1 MKIKRLIA
9 YFIDFM
15 IITFISSMIFA
26 LPMFKEDYN
35 EYTKVYEEYTTEMT
49 NELNS
54 GSAEVNNEKLLSLN
68 YKVLK
73 STTKLSIITLTATI
87 VYFGIIAYLLK
98 GQTLGKKLF
107 KIKVTDLEGNLPNP
121 GLFMLRSIILT
132 NFIPQ
137 VVSLF
142 ILILASEK
150 TYIDTNVYISYITM
164 LLYFLIVGFIIFR
177 TDERGLHDIICKTKV
192 IEINTENKA

>member
-54 GSAEVNNEKLLSLN
+54 GSAEVNDEKLLSLN

-73 STTKLSIITLTATI
+73 STTKLSIITLTVTI
-87 VYFGIIAYLLK
+87 IYFGIIAYLLK

>member
-54 GSAEVNNEKLLSLN
+54 GSAEVNDEKLLSLN

-73 STTKLSIITLTATI
+73 STTKLSIITLTVTI
-87 VYFGIIAYLLK
+87 IYFGIIAYLLK

-150 TYIDTNVYISYITM
+150 TYINTNVYISYITM

-192 IEINTENKA
+192 IEINTEKKA

>member
-54 GSAEVNNEKLLSLN
+54 GSAEVNDEKLLSLN

-73 STTKLSIITLTATI
+73 STTKLSIITLTVTI

-192 IEINTENKA
+192 IEINTEKKA

>member
-1 MKIKRLIA
+1 
-9 YFIDFM
+9 
-15 IITFISSMIFA
+15 MIFA

-54 GSAEVNNEKLLSLN
+54 GSAEVNDEKLLSLN

-73 STTKLSIITLTATI
+73 STTKLSIITLTVTI
-87 VYFGIIAYLLK
+87 IYFGIIAYLLK

>member
-1 MKIKRLIA
+1 MKIKRLTA

-54 GSAEVNNEKLLSLN
+54 GSAEVNDEKLLSLN

-73 STTKLSIITLTATI
+73 STTKLSIITLTVTI

>member
-54 GSAEVNNEKLLSLN
+54 GSAEVNDEKLLSLN

-73 STTKLSIITLTATI
+73 STTKLSIITLTVTI